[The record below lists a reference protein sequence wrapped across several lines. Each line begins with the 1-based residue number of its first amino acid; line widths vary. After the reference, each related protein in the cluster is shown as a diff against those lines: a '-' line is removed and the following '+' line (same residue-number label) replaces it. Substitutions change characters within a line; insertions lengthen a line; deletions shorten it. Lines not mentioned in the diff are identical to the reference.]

1 MKSLLTMLAFSMFM
15 FVTSCGNDNEAKDDN
30 EMDSIGN
37 PSSNPS
43 STSVLTDDSTQI
55 NNSDTMHTDTLRH

>member
-1 MKSLLTMLAFSMFM
+1 MKSLLTMLAFSMLM
-15 FVTSCGNDNEAKDDN
+15 FVTSCGNDNETKDDN

>member
-1 MKSLLTMLAFSMFM
+1 MKSVLTMLAFSMFILAAG
-15 FVTSCGNDNEAKDDN
+15 CDNDNEAKDDN
-30 EMDSIGN
+30 KMDSIGN

-55 NNSDTMHTDTLRH
+55 RNDDTMHIDTLRH